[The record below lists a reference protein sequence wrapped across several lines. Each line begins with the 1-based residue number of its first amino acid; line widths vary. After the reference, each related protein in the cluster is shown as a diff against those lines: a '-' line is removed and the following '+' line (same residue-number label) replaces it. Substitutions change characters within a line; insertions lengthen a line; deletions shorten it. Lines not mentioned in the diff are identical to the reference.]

1 MARAVVSHRIPKG
14 KAFMY
19 HAQER
24 IINTPGAPLT
34 KKRGGTHNSVTRILM
49 KPTQMIGGYA
59 QLSYGFNYYGPTR
72 AQRDE
77 VIIVRKAEE
86 VNWYEG

>member
-1 MARAVVSHRIPKG
+1 
-14 KAFMY
+14 
-19 HAQER
+19 
-24 IINTPGAPLT
+24 
-34 KKRGGTHNSVTRILM
+34 M

-59 QLSYGFNYYGPTR
+59 QLSYGFNYYGPTG